1 LHVDVSCKGGHR
13 KAIGLLG
20 ILGGVEQ
27 QRGVSIGKL
36 PIVLEKLV
44 MGKIKDAHKRR
55 KKLNLGGTHNK
66 LTQITTIPS

>member
-1 LHVDVSCKGGHR
+1 VGYG
-13 KAIGLLG
+13 A
-20 ILGGVEQ
+20 E

-44 MGKIKDAHKRR
+44 MGKIKDGHKRR
-55 KKLNLGGTHNK
+55 KKLNLGGGTHNK